1 VEKEVILDR
10 QHGNPQARI
19 FLGEKEQLCAGSD
32 QAAKEGAGCS
42 EACLSFHFSSAT
54 GSPE

>member
-1 VEKEVILDR
+1 VILDR
-10 QHGNPQARI
+10 QHGNPKARI